1 VTDLAR
7 VFSDLVRF
15 ETRLYNTLNDRL
27 RAEHGLT
34 AGQFE
39 FLQLIAGRDGCRVQD
54 LAAELAIT
62 TGAVSKGVDRLE
74 AAGRVR
80 RVPHPTNR
88 RSSVLTLTDAGR
100 ALLEAAVPTFGAVL
114 EARLAASL
122 PAHSLEMLDAA
133 LAQLRGAIEDA
144 GLGTPSG

>member
-1 VTDLAR
+1 MTDLAR

-80 RVPHPTNR
+80 RIQHPTNR
-88 RSSVLTLTDAGR
+88 RSSVLTLTGGGR
-100 ALLEAAVPTFGAVL
+100 ALLDAAIPTFAAVL
-114 EARLAASL
+114 EAHLAAPL
-122 PAHSLEMLDAA
+122 PARSLETLGPS
-133 LAQLRGAIEDA
+133 LERLRGAIEDA

>member
-1 VTDLAR
+1 VTDLAG

-15 ETRLYNTLNDRL
+15 ETRLYNALNDRL

-39 FLQLIAGRDGCRVQD
+39 FLQLIARRDGCRVHD
-54 LAAELAIT
+54 VAAELAIT

-74 AAGRVR
+74 SAGWVR
-80 RVPHPTNR
+80 RVPNPANR

-100 ALLEAAVPTFGAVL
+100 AVLDAAGPTFGSVL
-114 EARLAASL
+114 EAHLATPLTSGSLASL
-122 PAHSLEMLDAA
+122 GSAVE
-133 LAQLRGAIEDA
+133 QLRRALEDA

>member
-1 VTDLAR
+1 MTDLAR

-27 RAEHGLT
+27 RDEHGIT
-34 AGQFE
+34 TGQFE
-39 FLQLIAGRDGCRVQD
+39 FLGLIARLDGCRVQD

-74 AAGRVR
+74 AVGRVR
-80 RVPHPTNR
+80 RVPHPANR

-100 ALLEAAVPTFGAVL
+100 ALLDAATPTVDAVL
-114 EARLAASL
+114 RARLAAPL
-122 PAHSLEMLDAA
+122 TTPVLDTLGPA

>member
-39 FLQLIAGRDGCRVQD
+39 FLLLIARRDGCRVHD
-54 LAAELAIT
+54 VATELAIT

-74 AAGRVR
+74 SAGLVR
-80 RVPHPTNR
+80 RVPNPVNR

-100 ALLEAAVPTFGAVL
+100 ALLEAASPTFDAVL
-114 EARLAASL
+114 EAHLATPLASG
-122 PAHSLEMLDAA
+122 SLETLGAA
-133 LAQLRGAIEDA
+133 VTQLRGAIEDA

>member
-27 RAEHGLT
+27 RTEHGLT

-39 FLQLIAGRDGCRVQD
+39 FLELIAQRDGCRVHD
-54 LAAELAIT
+54 LATELAIT

-74 AAGRVR
+74 AARWVR
-80 RVPHPTNR
+80 RVPHPANR

-100 ALLEAAVPTFGAVL
+100 ALLDAATPTFDAVL
-114 EARLAASL
+114 EAHLAAPLTSR
-122 PAHSLEMLDAA
+122 ALEA
-133 LAQLRGAIEDA
+133 LAPALQQLRGAIEDA

>member
-1 VTDLAR
+1 MTDLAR
-7 VFSDLVRF
+7 LFSDLVRF

-27 RAEHGLT
+27 RTEHGVT

-39 FLQLIAGRDGCRVQD
+39 FLQIIADRDGCRVHD

-74 AAGRVR
+74 SAGWVR
-80 RVPHPTNR
+80 RTPHPANR
-88 RSSVLTLTDAGR
+88 RSSVLTLTDPGQAV
-100 ALLEAAVPTFGAVL
+100 LDAARPTFDGVL
-114 EARLAASL
+114 AAHLAAPLASPDTLAASL
-122 PAHSLEMLDAA
+122 
-133 LAQLRGAIEDA
+133 QRLRRAIEDA